1 MIYALYYSRK
11 RKARDHVKRLSEY
24 NVPNPEKETLN
35 DWNVLKGQRP
45 GTRL

>member
-1 MIYALYYSRK
+1 MHFTTVEKEKLGTML
-11 RKARDHVKRLSEY
+11 RDCTEY

-45 GTRL
+45 ETRL